1 MAKRA
6 TVVALVC
13 GVVGGV
19 IAGYFTGSA
28 QLAVIWALICMPAPW
43 LLTYFGTYRCRMGR
57 DHCARSFLRLNC

>member
-28 QLAVIWALICMPAPW
+28 QLAVIWALICMPPRTGG
-43 LLTYFGTYRCRMGR
+43 LFIY
-57 DHCARSFLRLNC
+57 H

>member
-43 LLTYFGTYRCRMGR
+43 LLTYLGTYP
-57 DHCARSFLRLNC
+57 